1 MTTMKKLLLILCL
14 VLFLLPNVIKSQPLY
29 YPPTS
34 TTATW
39 ETIAPS
45 SLGWCQTRI
54 DNLYTFLEQEN
65 TKGFIVLKDGKIVLE
80 QYFGTFTSQSLW
92 YWASAGKTI
101 TSFLVGKAQ
110 EENLLNI
117 NDRTS
122 IYLGEG
128 WTNCTLAQ
136 ENNITI
142 KNQLTMTSGL
152 DDGVINDDCTD
163 PICLEYT
170 ADAGTRWAYHN
181 APYTLLDDVLQSAT
195 TVNLNTYTQL
205 KLKTPTGMTGG
216 WTTIDFNNVYFS
228 NVRSMARFG
237 LLIHGNGAWNGNQ
250 LINPNYFSEM
260 VNTSQNLNKSYGYL
274 WWLNGKP
281 NYMLPTTQLI
291 FPGSYAVNAPSD
303 MIAGL
308 GRDGQIVCISQS
320 SGLVFVRMGEAPSS
334 TSSVPTLFCNQIWQ
348 KINELDCTLE
358 INDQELNKIV
368 IGPNPTTNT
377 ISISNVE
384 SEKYSVEIFDM
395 IGNSILKVS
404 NQSTIDISFLASG
417 IYLVNVQ
424 QGNQSQTEKLIKR

>member
-1 MTTMKKLLLILCL
+1 MTTMKKLLLIQFL
-14 VLFLLPNVIKSQPLY
+14 VLFLLPNSVKSQPLY

-39 ETIAPS
+39 ETIDPS

-54 DNLYTFLEQEN
+54 DNLYAFLEQEN

-80 QYFGTFTSQSLW
+80 QYFGTFTNQSSW

-101 TSFLVGKAQ
+101 TAFLVGKAQ
-110 EENLLNI
+110 EENFLSI
-117 NDRTS
+117 NDNTS
-122 IYLGEG
+122 TYLGQG
-128 WTNCTLAQ
+128 WTSCTPTQ
-136 ENNITI
+136 ENNIKI
-142 KNQLTMTSGL
+142 RNQLTMTSGL
-152 DDGVINDDCTD
+152 NDGVVDSDCTLNT
-163 PICLEYT
+163 CLEYT
-170 ADAGTRWAYHN
+170 ANAGTRWAYHN
-181 APYTLLDDVLQSAT
+181 APYTLLESVLQNAT
-195 TVNLNTYTQL
+195 GQPINTYTQL
-205 KLKTPTGMTGG
+205 KLKNPTGMTGS
-216 WTTIDFNNVYFS
+216 WVTIDYNNVFFS
-228 NVRSMARFG
+228 NVRSMARYG
-237 LLIHGNGAWNGNQ
+237 LLIQGNGAWNGTQ
-250 LINPNYFSEM
+250 LINSTYFNEM

-308 GRDGQIVCISQS
+308 GRDGQIVSISQS

-334 TSSVPTLFCNQIWQ
+334 TSSVPTIFCNQIWQ

-358 INDQELNKIV
+358 INNQERNKIA
-368 IGPNPTTNT
+368 IGPNPATNT
-377 ISISNVE
+377 ISISNIE

-424 QGNQSQTEKLIKR
+424 QGNQRQTQKLIKR